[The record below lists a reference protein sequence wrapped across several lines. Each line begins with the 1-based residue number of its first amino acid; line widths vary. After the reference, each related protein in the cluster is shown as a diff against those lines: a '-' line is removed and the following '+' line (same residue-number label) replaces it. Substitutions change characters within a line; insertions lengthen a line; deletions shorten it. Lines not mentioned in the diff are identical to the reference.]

1 VARQNIDIDA
11 FHHGAI
17 PIPAACR
24 VDNIVVTG
32 AISGYD
38 VQTGR
43 HAEGM
48 QAQCALMFS
57 HLAAVLAAA
66 GAGPEHV
73 VRMTFYVKS
82 PEARP
87 FINDEW
93 VKLFP
98 DPASRP
104 ARHTINYETPKG
116 SLMQCDAMA
125 VLPRDAV

>member
-1 VARQNIDIDA
+1 MRRKSIDVEA
-11 FHHGAI
+11 FNHGEI

-24 VDNIVVTG
+24 VDNIVYTG

-38 VQTGR
+38 VRTKT
-43 HAEGM
+43 HAEGL

-73 VRMTFYVKS
+73 VRMTFYVKT
-82 PEARP
+82 PDARP
-87 FINDEW
+87 VINGEW

-116 SLMQCDAMA
+116 SLMQCDAVA
-125 VLPRDAV
+125 VLPRDAA